1 MCRFVRN
8 HAVWAG
14 RYASLGALLLTFAAP
29 RPANAVLQL
38 SFTATDTTTLATN
51 SQTFVDGGFGDASAP
66 GGNTTPDGI
75 LTLANGRVILPGVT
89 VNGSTSEALG
99 TPPLA
104 SAITVLSSGSSSI
117 TNNTADTVH
126 IVVAVSATDFNAGR
140 VSDSVTGSG
149 TFQLSNGS
157 SISLGWYDDPTNV
170 QGANNSTDHPGNLID
185 TFTFV
190 STSTLDSFAVNDGPF
205 TVSDPNPF
213 SMTLT
218 FDFTLLPGGSLISRG
233 QSEIKE
239 VPEPFSL
246 AIMGSGL
253 IALTSLRAF
262 RRRRDSC
269 NTLSVDG

>member
-8 HAVWAG
+8 HAVRAG
-14 RYASLGALLLTFAAP
+14 KYASLGALLLTFAAP

-51 SQTFVDGGFGDASAP
+51 SQTFVDGGFGDASTP
-66 GGNTTPDGI
+66 GGNTTQDGI

-126 IVVAVSATDFNAGR
+126 IVVAVSATDFTAGR

-157 SISLGWYDDPTNV
+157 SISLGWYDDPTNT
-170 QGANNSTDHPGNLID
+170 QGADNSTDHPGNLID
-185 TFTFV
+185 SFNFV

-253 IALTSLRAF
+253 IALSSLRAF
-262 RRRRDSC
+262 RRRRNACS
-269 NTLSVDG
+269 SPFEDG